1 MTTTFEEYLDI
12 LKKVFDDSYFRCKKL
27 EIKIEKNEK
36 LLLHFRC
43 EEHTNTKI
51 LERGLE
57 PFLDGVKTMN
67 DDEEID
73 EDDLIEL
80 KKLFSLEI
88 EKKQIENTKENYIY
102 LLLIFDVQELI
113 YINSEDEIP
122 EETEEKT
129 EKPLIIGIDDFGWN
143 ITIIDEDENT
153 LFSHQSIY

>member
-1 MTTTFEEYLDI
+1 MTTTFEEYIDL
-12 LKKVFDDSYFRCKKL
+12 LKNVLNDSYFKCKKL
-27 EIKIEKNEK
+27 KIRIEKNEE
-36 LLLHFRC
+36 LLIHFIC
-43 EEHTNTKI
+43 EDHLNTI
-51 LERGLE
+51 VPERGLG
-57 PFLDGVKTMN
+57 PFLDGIKTMN
-67 DDEEID
+67 DDIN